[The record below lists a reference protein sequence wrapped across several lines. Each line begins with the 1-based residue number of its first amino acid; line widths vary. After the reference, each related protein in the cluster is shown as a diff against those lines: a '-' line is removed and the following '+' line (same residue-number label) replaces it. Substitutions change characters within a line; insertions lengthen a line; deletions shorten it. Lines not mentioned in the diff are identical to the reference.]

1 VHVTGDVTASIPRA
15 VVGYVRRAL
24 GPDAADDVVRAA
36 GLSVD
41 DPRLGDEPGWFRL
54 SEVHALADAATAATG
69 DPEVGRRAGEEH
81 LREDVARGLGDFLQA
96 EGDPAGALAL
106 AVSEAVRMVPARRF
120 EVVVREGNRF
130 VVDAWPTGAADGHR
144 FLCSTCAGYWGQLP
158 GLFGAL
164 GTVVESRCLAR
175 GDDRCRLEV
184 RWDEVAT
191 PSEAELRAKRE
202 RARGL
207 VDRFEELQ
215 AMAAELAA
223 IDDIGPALARIVERA
238 GSTML
243 AQRFLLTVRE
253 QPGSVPRVV
262 ASGLDEAAAH
272 EAAALL
278 WAGDE
283 DARRALEVHG
293 VPVVA
298 AVGGRDDGTDRGFL
312 VAFLPPGTTV
322 RESDERLLDA
332 YAGHAGATIDR
343 LLATQ
348 AARRDHR
355 TSEALLRLAHAL
367 AVARSVAEVTERV
380 TEAVGDVTGCEV
392 SGVWLLD
399 REAGCY
405 RLQVVREDEAVVSH
419 GPRVL
424 EVVDPGGPDLLLSDP
439 KPFVV
444 VPGQEST
451 VDEILAGWGVEEA
464 YVAPIVQR
472 GRLYGLLATARRSAG
487 DQRDQEAVLGTVSA
501 LAHQAATA
509 IANAE
514 LLQEIRHQA
523 THDALTGLPNR
534 PQIEDRAADALRLAA
549 ERGTTV
555 ALAFVDLDRFK
566 IVNDTL
572 GHVAGDDLISLVGER
587 LARHLRPADVV
598 ARLGGDEFLV
608 LLTGL
613 RGAAEAQEVVERLLG
628 SLGAPFDVRGESLF
642 VTASVG
648 VACYPQHGGDYGT
661 LLRRADAAMYVA
673 KAEGRNRVAMHRA
686 PLGGHRSRL
695 KLESE
700 LHQAVERDELRV
712 LYQPQVD
719 LLTDEIV
726 AVEALVRWQHP
737 NLGLVGPG
745 TFLAIAEE
753 SGLVVDLDR
762 WVRRTAFAQAAA
774 WRRDGTPVRMAVNVS
789 RRDLADASFA
799 GSVQALL
806 DEHDLPPHLVE
817 LEITDRIVMSDEDL
831 PPSLAGLRELGV
843 RLAVDDFGTGSSVL
857 SRLHHSPVDVL
868 KVDRTFIAPL
878 SRPRP
883 DTRLVDGLVSMAHAL
898 GLEVVIEGVEDE
910 QQAHAVRLLG
920 AELAQGYHFHRPL
933 PASQLTPLLQ
943 LHAQTAAT
951 IAVPRLVRRRPRGA
965 RR

>member
-1 VHVTGDVTASIPRA
+1 VHVTGGVTASIPRA
-15 VVGYVRRAL
+15 VVQYLERAL
-24 GPDAADDVVRAA
+24 GPDVAAAVVRTA
-36 GLSVD
+36 GLDPD
-41 DPRLGDEPGWFRL
+41 DPRWDQDPGWF
-54 SEVHALADAATAATG
+54 STQEVAALADAAVEATG
-69 DPEVGRRAGEEH
+69 DPDIGRRAGEEH
-81 LREDVARGLGDFLQA
+81 LRQDVARGLGEFLIA

-106 AVSEAVRMVPARRF
+106 AVSEGVRMLPARRL
-120 EVVVREGNRF
+120 EIVESGDRRVVV
-130 VVDAWPTGAADGHR
+130 DSWPVAAGSEHR
-144 FLCSTCAGYWGQLP
+144 FLCGACAGYWAGLP
-158 GLFGAL
+158 GLFQAV
-164 GTVVESRCLAR
+164 GTVVETRCLSR

-184 RWDEVAT
+184 RWGEAVT
-191 PSEAELRAKRE
+191 PSEAELRRKRE

-207 VDRFEELQ
+207 VDRFTELQ
-215 AMAAELAA
+215 AMAAELAS
-223 IDDIGPALARIVERA
+223 IDEIGTALERIVARA
-238 GSTML
+238 GSTLL
-243 AQRFLLTVRE
+243 ARRFVLTVRE
-253 QPGSVPRVV
+253 QPGSEPRVV
-262 ASGLDEAAAH
+262 AAGLDDEVAS
-272 EAAALL
+272 EVAALL
-278 WAGDE
+278 WRGGD

-293 VPVVA
+293 APVVA
-298 AVGGRDDGTDRGFL
+298 AVRGRDGSTDRGFL

-322 RESDERLLDA
+322 READERLLDS

-343 LLATQ
+343 LLAGQ
-348 AARRDHR
+348 AAQRDHR
-355 TSEALLRLAHAL
+355 MSEALLRLAHAL
-367 AVARSVAEVTERV
+367 ATARSVGEVTERV
-380 TEAVGDVTGCEV
+380 TEAVGEVTGCEV

-399 REAGCY
+399 RVEGCY
-405 RLQVVREDEAVVSH
+405 RLQVVREDEDGTRD
-419 GPRVL
+419 GPRML
-424 EVVDPGGPDLLLSDP
+424 RLADPSGPDLLLADP

-444 VPGQEST
+444 AKGLDPT
-451 VDEILAGWGVEEA
+451 VDQILAGWGVEEA
-464 YVAPIVQR
+464 YVGPIVHR
-472 GRLYGLLATARRSAG
+472 GRMYGLLATARRRAG
-487 DQRDQEAVLGTVSA
+487 DQRGVPAVLETVSA

-534 PQIEDRAADALRLAA
+534 PQIEDRAADALRVAA
-549 ERGTTV
+549 TQGTTV

-572 GHVAGDDLISLVGER
+572 GHVAGDDLIALVGER
-587 LARHLRPADVV
+587 LAHHLRPADVV

-613 RGAAEAQEVVERLLG
+613 EGVAQGQEVVERVLQ
-628 SLGAPFDVRGESLF
+628 SLGEPFEIRGESLF

-648 VACYPQHGGDYGT
+648 VACFPQHGGDYGT

-686 PLGGHRSRL
+686 PVGGHRSRL

-700 LHQAVERDELRV
+700 LHQAIERDELRV

-719 LLTDEIV
+719 LLTDEII

-737 NLGLVGPG
+737 SLGLVGPA

-753 SGLVVDLDR
+753 SGLVVDIDR
-762 WVRRTAFAQAAA
+762 WVRRQAFEQAAT
-774 WRRDGTPVRMAVNVS
+774 WRQDGTPVRVAVNVS
-789 RRDLADASFA
+789 RRDLADAGFA

-806 DEHDLPPHLVE
+806 DALDLPPHLVE

-857 SRLHHSPVDVL
+857 SRLHHCPVDVL
-868 KVDRTFIAPL
+868 KVDRTFVEPL

-910 QQAHAVRLLG
+910 QQAHAVRMLG
-920 AELAQGYHFHRPL
+920 AELAQGFHFHRPM
-933 PASQLTPLLQ
+933 PAVELTPLLQ
-943 LHAQTAAT
+943 LHAAAVAT
-951 IAVPRLVRRRPRGA
+951 FPLPRVRRRVRGG